1 MDRRKFSLSLA
12 GSLLFPPLLPRAFA
26 ATDYPN
32 KNAKIICPFAPGGS
46 GDISSRLFAEHF
58 KAATGQTLVVE
69 NRAGASGGIGAATVK
84 NSGPDGYT
92 LMLSTQS
99 ILIANEL
106 FYKTLPYDPRDFVTV
121 GLLGATCM
129 FMLVNPSAPYKTV
142 GEFIAHAKASPEK
155 LTAAYYN
162 TSSRIGAAIFAS
174 RAGIQFNEIPYKD
187 VGQAAVDLIAGR
199 LSVTFLDTVAGA
211 QHVLSRSLKPL
222 AVTSGKRLDIYP
234 DVPALSETFP
244 GTEVLAFLS
253 VSVPKEVP
261 REIQEKLNG
270 LINGTT
276 RNPAILP
283 RLEPL
288 GLILRQLDL
297 AGVDAFVAEE
307 RKRWTEYVAIAKIEK
322 E

>member
-1 MDRRKFSLSLA
+1 MDRRTFTLSLA
-12 GSLLFPPLLPRAFA
+12 GSLLAPPFSSRAFA
-26 ATDYPN
+26 STDYPN
-32 KNAKIICPFAPGGS
+32 KNARIICPFAPGGS

-69 NRAGASGGIGAATVK
+69 NRAGASGGIGAAAVK
-84 NSGPDGYT
+84 NTNPDGYT

-106 FYKTLPYDPRDFVTV
+106 FYKTLPYDPKDFVTV

-129 FMLVNPSAPYKTV
+129 FMLVNPAAPYKSV
-142 GEFIAHAKASPEK
+142 GEIVAHAKASPEK

-174 RAGIQFNEIPYKD
+174 CAGIQFNEIPYKD

-199 LSVTFLDTVAGA
+199 LSVTFLDTVAAA
-211 QHVLSRSLKPL
+211 QHVQSRSLKPL

-253 VSVPKEVP
+253 VSVAKEVP
-261 REIQEKLNG
+261 QEIQQKLNA

-276 RNPAILP
+276 KDPAILP
-283 RLEPL
+283 RLEPM
-288 GLILRQLDL
+288 GLILKQLDL

>member
-1 MDRRKFSLSLA
+1 MDRRKFALSLA
-12 GSLLFPPLLPRAFA
+12 GSLLSPPLLSRALA

-32 KNAKIICPFAPGGS
+32 KNARIICPFAPGGS

-69 NRAGASGGIGAATVK
+69 NRAGASGGIGAAAVK
-84 NSGPDGYT
+84 NTSPDGYT

-121 GLLGATCM
+121 GLLGATSM
-129 FMLVNPSAPYKTV
+129 FMLVTPSAPYKTV
-142 GEFIAHAKASPEK
+142 AEFIALAKASPEK

-199 LSVTFLDTVAGA
+199 LSVTFLDTVAAA
-211 QHVLSRSLKPL
+211 QHVQSRSLRPL

-234 DVPALSETFP
+234 DVPALAETFP
-244 GTEVLAFLS
+244 DTEILAFLS

-270 LINGTT
+270 LVNGTT
-276 RNPAILP
+276 RDPAILS
-283 RLEPL
+283 RLQTL
-288 GLILRQLDL
+288 GLTVRQLDL
-297 AGVDAFVAEE
+297 AGMDAFVAEE

>member
-1 MDRRKFSLSLA
+1 
-12 GSLLFPPLLPRAFA
+12 
-26 ATDYPN
+26 
-32 KNAKIICPFAPGGS
+32 
-46 GDISSRLFAEHF
+46 
-58 KAATGQTLVVE
+58 
-69 NRAGASGGIGAATVK
+69 
-84 NSGPDGYT
+84 
-92 LMLSTQS
+92 
-99 ILIANEL
+99 
-106 FYKTLPYDPRDFVTV
+106 
-121 GLLGATCM
+121 M
-129 FMLVNPSAPYKTV
+129 FMLVNPSAPYKSV

-162 TSSRIGAAIFAS
+162 TSSRIGAAMFAS

-199 LSVTFLDTVAGA
+199 LSVTFLDTVAAA
-211 QHVLSRSLKPL
+211 QHVQSRSLKPL
-222 AVTSGKRLDIYP
+222 AVTSERRLGIYP

-253 VSVPKEVP
+253 VSVPKQVP
-261 REIQEKLNG
+261 RDIQEKLNV
-270 LINGTT
+270 LVNGTT